1 MNQIPIMK
9 ETPTAVP
16 NRFNNLRKIT
26 IVSLLVFCF
35 VAIQAQE
42 NISVDIKKTLINN
55 EILAVTTTLTNNNEG
70 TILIPIE
77 SITED
82 NGNNFDGG
90 STYLTLNA
98 YDINSHK
105 VSMISRKIYYQYDS
119 NYPLNYTFIRIVL
132 KKGQSIQKT
141 VCLSTYQ
148 GLEGFL
154 TADCTFKYLEIKLHI
169 RYIYMSDHSVHT
181 RVLIS
186 NRLAFPVSQHVL
198 LINSTY

>member
-1 MNQIPIMK
+1 MK
-9 ETPTAVP
+9 
-16 NRFNNLRKIT
+16 KIAT
-26 IVSLLVFCF
+26 LSILCFCF
-35 VAIQAQE
+35 MAIHAQD
-42 NISVDIKKTLINN
+42 NISISIDKTLINN
-55 EILAVTTTLTNNNEG
+55 EIIAITTTLTNHNEG

-98 YDINSHK
+98 YDTNSHK
-105 VSMISRKIYYQYDS
+105 VSMISRKIYYQYDP

-132 KKGQSIQKT
+132 KKGESIQKT

>member
-1 MNQIPIMK
+1 MAFYKYIREIRVLKTNHSMK
-9 ETPTAVP
+9 
-16 NRFNNLRKIT
+16 KIAT
-26 IVSLLVFCF
+26 ISILCFCF
-35 VAIQAQE
+35 VAIHAQD
-42 NISVDIKKTLINN
+42 NISVNIEKTLINN
-55 EILAVTTTLTNNNEG
+55 DILAITTTLTNHNEG

-98 YDINSHK
+98 YDTNSHK
-105 VSMISRKIYYQYDS
+105 VSMISRKIYYQYDP
-119 NYPLNYTFIRIVL
+119 NYPLNYTKYRIVL

>member
-1 MNQIPIMK
+1 MK
-9 ETPTAVP
+9 
-16 NRFNNLRKIT
+16 KIAT
-26 IVSLLVFCF
+26 ISILCFCF
-35 VAIQAQE
+35 VAIHAQD
-42 NISVDIKKTLINN
+42 NISIYIEKTLINN
-55 EILAVTTTLTNNNEG
+55 EIIAITTTLTNNNEG
-70 TILIPIE
+70 IIYIPIR
-77 SITED
+77 SLTDDI
-82 NGNNFDGG
+82 GNNLNGG
-90 STYLTLNA
+90 NTYLTLNT
-98 YDINSHK
+98 YDTNNRR
-105 VSMISRKIYYQYDS
+105 VSMISNKIYYQYDS

-148 GLEGFL
+148 GVEGFL

>member
-1 MNQIPIMK
+1 MAFYKYIREIWVLKTNHSMK
-9 ETPTAVP
+9 
-16 NRFNNLRKIT
+16 KIAT
-26 IVSLLVFCF
+26 ISILCFCF
-35 VAIQAQE
+35 VAIHAQD
-42 NISVDIKKTLINN
+42 NISIYIEKTLINN
-55 EILAVTTTLTNNNEG
+55 EIIAITTTLTNNNEG
-70 TILIPIE
+70 IIYIPIR
-77 SITED
+77 SLTDDI
-82 NGNNFDGG
+82 GNNLNGG
-90 STYLTLNA
+90 NTYLTLNT
-98 YDINSHK
+98 YDTNNRR
-105 VSMISRKIYYQYDS
+105 VSMISNKIYYQYDS

-148 GLEGFL
+148 GVEGFL